1 MASDI
6 EDLVRVYFRYLDA
19 WPGQD
24 FWGWEKVDAL
34 CDSLGSGMEVTLK
47 LYEAAP
53 DKPARDCAAAHAL
66 EDLVS
71 RHSPRAVEE
80 IGRLAA
86 KSLALRLVP
95 PVINVDDASEARS
108 GWARLLR
115 QYHEDAKL

>member
-6 EDLVRVYFRYLDA
+6 EDLVRAYFRYLDA
-19 WPGQD
+19 RAEQD
-24 FWGWEKVDAL
+24 FWAWEKVDAL

-47 LYEAAP
+47 PIQAAP
-53 DKPARDCAAAHAL
+53 DKRTRDCAAAHAL
-66 EDLVS
+66 EDLVY
-71 RHSPRAVEE
+71 RHGSRAVDE

-95 PVINVDDASEARS
+95 PVINVDDDSEARS